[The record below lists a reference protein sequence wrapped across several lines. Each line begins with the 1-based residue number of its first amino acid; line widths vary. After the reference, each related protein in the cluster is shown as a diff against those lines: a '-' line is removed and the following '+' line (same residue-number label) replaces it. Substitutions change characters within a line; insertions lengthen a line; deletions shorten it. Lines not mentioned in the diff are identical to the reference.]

1 MPFCIEMSFNLL
13 FPFVLVI
20 FVFSINT
27 LDNIDQVIHEIK
39 NFMRNFKHKTFYRL
53 MDRLHVND
61 INPYFL
67 PQDLNALFS
76 NA

>member
-39 NFMRNFKHKTFYRL
+39 NFMRNFKHKTLYRL

-61 INPYFL
+61 INLYFL